1 MKLPHRRHF
10 LHLAAGAAALPAMP
24 RVASALDYPIRPV
37 HIIIGFPA
45 GGPADIFA
53 RLMAQWLSDRL
64 GSPFVIENRPGV
76 ASNLAAEAVARARA
90 DGYTLLLMTVVNAI
104 NASVYSNMN
113 FELLRDLAPVAGIA
127 SGPGVMEVN
136 PRVPAKTV
144 TEFIAY
150 AKANPGKIIMATAGS
165 GSILNA
171 YGKLFEMMTEVE
183 MVAVSYRGTGTALPD
198 LISGRA
204 QVMFDPLA
212 SSLELIRAGTLRP
225 LAVTTATRSAALPD
239 VPALREFVPG
249 YEASGWQAIAAPN
262 HTPSDIVEKLNK
274 EINAALADP
283 AIQARIASFGY
294 MPLTIS
300 PADLGKLIVDDTEK
314 WAKVVK
320 FAGIKPE

>member
-1 MKLPHRRHF
+1 MKLPRRQF
-10 LHLAAGAAALPAMP
+10 LHLAVGGAALSAAP
-24 RVASALDYPIRPV
+24 RIAWADTYPSRPV
-37 HIIIGFPA
+37 RIIIGFPA
-45 GGPADIFA
+45 GGPADVFA
-53 RLMAQWLSDRL
+53 RLMAQWLSERL
-64 GSPFVIENRPGV
+64 GSSFIVENRPGV
-76 ASNLAAEAVARARA
+76 ASNLAAEAVARAPA
-90 DGYTLLLMTVVNAI
+90 DGYTLLLMTVINAI

-127 SGPGVMEVN
+127 RGPGVMEVN

-144 TEFIAY
+144 PEFIAY

-171 YGKLFEMMTEVE
+171 YGKLFEMMTGVE
-183 MVAVSYRGTGTALPD
+183 MVAVPYGGTGTALPD

-225 LAVTTATRSAALPD
+225 LAVTTASRSSALPD
-239 VPALREFVPG
+239 VPALGEFVPG
-249 YEASGWQAIAAPN
+249 YEASGWQAIAAPK
-262 HTPSDIVEKLNK
+262 HTPTDIVEKLNR

-283 AIQARIASFGY
+283 ATQARFVSLGY
-294 MPLTIS
+294 TPLAIS
-300 PADLGKLIVDDTEK
+300 PADLGKLIADETEK

>member
-1 MKLPHRRHF
+1 MKLPRRQF
-10 LHLAAGAAALPAMP
+10 LHLAVGGAALSAAP
-24 RVASALDYPIRPV
+24 RIAWADTYPSRPV
-37 HIIIGFPA
+37 RIIIGFPA
-45 GGPADIFA
+45 GGPADVFA
-53 RLMAQWLSDRL
+53 RLMAQWLSERL
-64 GSPFVIENRPGV
+64 GSSFIVENRPGV
-76 ASNLAAEAVARARA
+76 ASNLAAEAVARAPA
-90 DGYTLLLMTVVNAI
+90 DGYTLLLMTVINAI

-127 SGPGVMEVN
+127 RGPGVMEVN

-144 TEFIAY
+144 PEFIAY

-171 YGKLFEMMTEVE
+171 YGKLFEMMTGVE
-183 MVAVSYRGTGTALPD
+183 MVAVPYGGTGTALPD

-225 LAVTTATRSAALPD
+225 LAVTTASRSSALPD
-239 VPALREFVPG
+239 VPALGEFVPG
-249 YEASGWQAIAAPN
+249 YEASGWQAIAAPK
-262 HTPSDIVEKLNK
+262 HTPTDIVEKLNR

-283 AIQARIASFGY
+283 ATQARIVSFGY
-294 MPLTIS
+294 TPLAIS
-300 PADLGKLIVDDTEK
+300 PADLGKLIADETEK